1 MSWSPLAQKLPPTFY
16 SRPTLRVAR
25 DLLGKYLVRRIG
37 RSILIG
43 KIVEVEAY
51 CGSIDPASHAYKG
64 RTPRNAV
71 MFARAGHLYVY
82 FTYGMH
88 FCANIVTE
96 RTGKAGAVLL
106 RAVEPLRGVSR
117 MIRNRNKKD
126 GGKKRKVIT
135 GRFLTN
141 GPAKLCQAFGIGR
154 EENGTDLL
162 ESEIYVTRGTP
173 VRHSEVQRSKRIGIR
188 NGRDKKWRFFLE
200 NNRWVSRAP

>member
-1 MSWSPLAQKLPPTFY
+1 
-16 SRPTLRVAR
+16 
-25 DLLGKYLVRRIG
+25 
-37 RSILIG
+37 
-43 KIVEVEAY
+43 
-51 CGSIDPASHAYKG
+51 
-64 RTPRNAV
+64 
-71 MFARAGHLYVY
+71 
-82 FTYGMH
+82 
-88 FCANIVTE
+88 
-96 RTGKAGAVLL
+96 
-106 RAVEPLRGVSR
+106 